1 MRLQLFVILPIFAV
15 MAACNSLV
23 SSATPTLTPLE
34 SQGRR
39 VLESYCSRCHGMTGD
54 TVIVGPSLAGIA
66 TRGRERI
73 QGMDAEGYIRNS
85 IEDPTAYTVQGFS
98 EGLMPLDLKDQLSEE
113 ELEALVAYLLTLK

>member
-1 MRLQLFVILPIFAV
+1 M
-15 MAACNSLV
+15 
-23 SSATPTLTPLE
+23 
-34 SQGRR
+34 
-39 VLESYCSRCHGMTGD
+39 LESYCSRCHGMTGD